1 MSKLKLCKTE
11 TMQEILKEKLIWF
24 LGGAVVSGL
33 IAGFYHQYA
42 LKKKTRLNVL
52 QYIFFD
58 HHGKAVVLTD
68 REISEIMQ
76 QYKDGVLL
84 SKIAFAQNLSCA
96 MISRIVGFINRNK
109 NRDIFAPQNQTI

>member
-1 MSKLKLCKTE
+1 
-11 TMQEILKEKLIWF
+11 MQEKLLCFI
-24 LGGAVVSGL
+24 GGVAVSGL
-33 IAGFYHQYA
+33 IAGFCHLYA
-42 LKKKTRLNVL
+42 LKKKPRLNVI

-84 SKIAFAQNLSCA
+84 NKIALAQNLSCA
-96 MISRIVGFINRNK
+96 MISRIVSFINRNK

>member
-1 MSKLKLCKTE
+1 MVSRRRGRFRTDSRFLPSICPEEKT
-11 TMQEILKEKLIWF
+11 TAKCASI
-24 LGGAVVSGL
+24 
-33 IAGFYHQYA
+33 H
-42 LKKKTRLNVL
+42 
-52 QYIFFD
+52 FFD

-109 NRDIFAPQNQTI
+109 NRDIFAPQNQTK